1 MKRLLGAYFDK
12 KKAKYIVSVFS
23 LTYFLV
29 TAFWWSAGLA
39 RLTIFLFFI
48 SVSVSSTNS

>member
-29 TAFWWSAGLA
+29 TAFWWSAGLM
-39 RLTIFLFFI
+39 IFLFFI

>member
-1 MKRLLGAYFDK
+1 MKRLLGAYFDQK
-12 KKAKYIVSVFS
+12 KVKYIVSVFS

-39 RLTIFLFFI
+39 RLMIFLFFI
-48 SVSVSSTNS
+48 SVSVS